1 MHRCAAQEHCFAG
14 QCTAVQESPGQCRRM
29 QDTAEHCRALQAV
42 STASWQSEQHHN
54 PTLLTLSHHFPSLPS
69 LNNLL
74 FVVLVALGL
83 ILKSGGTTGSSLT
96 TGLQP
101 DSRSLKIVTSTTGI
115 LLLSS
120 Q

>member
-1 MHRCAAQEHCFAG
+1 
-14 QCTAVQESPGQCRRM
+14 
-29 QDTAEHCRALQAV
+29 CRALQAV
-42 STASWQSEQHHN
+42 STASGQSEQHHN

-101 DSRSLKIVTSTTGI
+101 DSRSLNIVNSTTGI

-120 Q
+120 QSLTVSLQSPVKSHLTLMLILQLSTMSLTPALS